1 MEQQWLFV
9 TGAAVTIGVTG
20 KAVTICVTNCSD
32 YLYDWNSSAYPV
44 FDFGDAKDWKR
55 EGWGEASRRT
65 RFCWNDVTRDPKSV
79 ISVSLREAQNGL
91 ETTADFTPN

>member
-1 MEQQWLFV
+1 V

-44 FDFGDAKDWKR
+44 FDFGDAKD
-55 EGWGEASRRT
+55 
-65 RFCWNDVTRDPKSV
+65 
-79 ISVSLREAQNGL
+79 
-91 ETTADFTPN
+91 